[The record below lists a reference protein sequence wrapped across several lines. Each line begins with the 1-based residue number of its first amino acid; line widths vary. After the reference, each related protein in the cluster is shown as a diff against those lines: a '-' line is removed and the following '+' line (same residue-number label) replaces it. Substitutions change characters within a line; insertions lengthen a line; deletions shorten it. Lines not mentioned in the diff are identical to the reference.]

1 MATHTT
7 SAPSDDLDFDAV
19 FTPALSSDKAP
30 AAVGHVQ
37 ATPPRGRGSL
47 YARALLESDAQTADR
62 DNGRRW

>member
-1 MATHTT
+1 MTT
-7 SAPSDDLDFDAV
+7 ETKPADEYDFDAA
-19 FTPALSSDKAP
+19 TPALRSDKAAP
-30 AAVGHVQ
+30 AKPAGVVQ